1 MLGAVQIHF
10 YTSRGGVLGPCKKKW
25 EGGGPDQG
33 VILHH
38 FFKRK
43 FQQEKVRKGEG
54 EKEIG
59 GSVKMLNLEQI

>member
-1 MLGAVQIHF
+1 M
-10 YTSRGGVLGPCKKKW
+10 
-25 EGGGPDQG
+25 GGGPDQS

>member
-1 MLGAVQIHF
+1 M
-10 YTSRGGVLGPCKKKW
+10 GG
-25 EGGGPDQG
+25 GGGPDQS